1 MSNDDNLL
9 ALANFWLAA
18 KGEELAAN
26 QRRLEIEDEIVQA
39 IKPNKDGKSSFKL
52 DGGLKIS
59 ITLKT
64 NFKADDMA
72 ALEELTAGWAD
83 DFQPVRIKKE
93 LNETK
98 LKDIRTYRSDLWQK
112 LAKHIT
118 SKAAKPYVQVESG
131 EDK

>member
-1 MSNDDNLL
+1 MTNDDNLQ
-9 ALANFWLAA
+9 ALATFWLAA

-26 QRRLEIEDEIVQA
+26 QRRLDIEDQIVQA
-39 IKPNKDGKSSFKL
+39 INPNKDGKSTFKL
-52 DGGLKIS
+52 DGGLKIC

-72 ALEELTAGWAD
+72 ALEALTAEWPEN
-83 DFQPVRIKKE
+83 FQPVRIKKE

-98 LKDIRTYRSDLWQK
+98 LKDLREYRADLWKK
-112 LAKHIT
+112 LAQHIT
-118 SKAAKPYVQVESG
+118 SKAAKPYVQIESG

>member
-1 MSNDDNLL
+1 MTNDDNLQ

-26 QRRLEIEDEIVQA
+26 QRRLEIEDQIVQA
-39 IKPNKDGKSSFKL
+39 IKPNKDGKSTFQL
-52 DGGLKIS
+52 DGGLKIC

-64 NFKADDMA
+64 NFKADDIG
-72 ALEELTAGWAD
+72 ELMDLTNDWSND
-83 DFQPVRIKKE
+83 VQPLRTKIE

-98 LKDIRTYRSDLWQK
+98 LKDLRAYRPDLWQK

-118 SKAAKPYVQVESG
+118 SKAAKPYVQIESG